1 VFNDETKKL
10 ATLTIFLRFYGVLS
24 LIIFGSLLIGFAY
37 QTLLLA
43 EGGSLNWII
52 WNGTQCG
59 GEPCHVPPMLFTI
72 YLVWAVF
79 FFLAARKPLA
89 YVSFLNFTMW
99 ANLFHGLLMAGQA
112 VMMMDRYWS
121 KWSTDIP
128 FVLLLALGI
137 YLLRPTPSQDEIIQE
152 RVYKSVSH

>member
-1 VFNDETKKL
+1 MVNNEAKKL
-10 ATLTIFLRFYGVLS
+10 AMLTLFLRFYGVLS
-24 LIIFGSLLIGFAY
+24 LIIFGSLLVGFAY
-37 QTLLLA
+37 QTHLLA

-79 FFLAARKPLA
+79 FFLSARKPLA

-99 ANLFHGLLMAGQA
+99 ANLFHGLLMAVQA
-112 VMMMDRYWS
+112 SMMVDRYWS
-121 KWSTDIP
+121 KWFTDIP
-128 FVLLLALGI
+128 FVLILALGI

-152 RVYKSVSH
+152 RAYKSVSH